1 MRTHAAS
8 GVPTPRKQD
17 HAHPASGP
25 GPASPDM
32 AFGKAAGAPDDRRLD
47 IRGIERV
54 ALLPA
59 SGQVGRI
66 LVGVEV

>member
-1 MRTHAAS
+1 
-8 GVPTPRKQD
+8 
-17 HAHPASGP
+17 
-25 GPASPDM
+25 M

-59 SGQVGRI
+59 SGQEGRI

>member
-1 MRTHAAS
+1 
-8 GVPTPRKQD
+8 
-17 HAHPASGP
+17 
-25 GPASPDM
+25 M
-32 AFGKAAGAPDDRRLD
+32 AFGKAAGAPDDRRLG